1 MVLPEDGDNLLRYA
15 ARSNSRQKVDKSS
28 KGGIM
33 KANKTIGRSIGA
45 SAKNYPVIL
54 PDGNHAKFQ
63 EGSTITKIKVIAG
76 SGTDVPIGDAI
87 YFQERYKIPAQKRKN
102 PCGKYRS
109 SKRCATKSGNSLV
122 RSRWRETRKKGW
134 LDDDG

>member
-1 MVLPEDGDNLLRYA
+1 
-15 ARSNSRQKVDKSS
+15 
-28 KGGIM
+28 M
-33 KANKTIGRSIGA
+33 KANKTIGRSLGA
-45 SAKNYPVIL
+45 SAKNYPVRL